1 MRKAFN
7 WELVASSSPL
17 KAPLKAFLQWADQT
31 LGEPFPEDPNLRIL
45 ASILREAEGRE
56 EREEMRLRWRALRKV
71 LLYLLSY
78 DGAYRWRAYYVL
90 RRILEEGERFRFSQV
105 DLRLMEKERW

>member
-1 MRKAFN
+1 MRKAFD
-7 WELVASSSPL
+7 WGLVASSSPL
-17 KAPLKAFLQWADQT
+17 KAPLKAFLSWADRT
-31 LGEPFPEDPNLRIL
+31 LEDPEPQDPNLRIL
-45 ASILREAEGRE
+45 GEILREAEGRE

-90 RRILEEGERFRFSQV
+90 RRILEEGRRFKWSQV
-105 DLRLMEKERW
+105 DLRLMEKGRW